1 MRNLYIHIGQPKTG
15 SSFIQKLLADNRAA
29 LLDAGL
35 GLGPYMTL
43 PSGKSLPL
51 RRAIEQHGLARV
63 MGALAASPGD
73 HIVVSSEFLRVILR
87 DARQAEAIR
96 DAARP
101 HFNPVIV
108 LFLRRQD
115 YWHES
120 LFAEDVKTCY
130 AGSIEDFTATAL
142 ETAPAYYDYDRS
154 VAGLERVFG
163 QQSIRIRLFHDE
175 APNDILGD
183 LLAALDL
190 GIDRSRLR
198 TAGRQN
204 RSPHRRKVLFLSQV
218 PKPDPRLQ
226 DLAAFMARAVEA
238 TDAIADD
245 GGRFLL
251 PPRRRHQLVAA
262 QAAGNRAL
270 IARYGLPDRGHFD
283 CPPDAD
289 ADWSP
294 PLPIG
299 SRERRAVLNEALRAS
314 VRLQGARYA
323 LRMSAKVAS
332 LHVRM
337 RDARRTAA
345 TPWLEEWSC
354 APGPEDD
361 RDGLKD
367 A

>member
-1 MRNLYIHIGQPKTG
+1 VRNLYLHIGQPKTG

-51 RRAIEQHGLARV
+51 RRAIEQHGLAQVIGR
-63 MGALAASPGD
+63 LAASPGE
-73 HIVVSSEFLRVILR
+73 HVIVSSEFLRVILA
-87 DARQAEAIR
+87 DARQAAAIR

-115 YWHES
+115 HWHES

-130 AGSIEDFTATAL
+130 AGSIEAFTRTAL
-142 ETAPAYYDYDRS
+142 ETTAAYYDYDRG

-163 QQSIRIRLFHDE
+163 QERIRIRLFHDQG
-175 APNDILGD
+175 PNDLVGE

-190 GIDRSRLR
+190 GIDRSRLQ

-218 PKPDPRLQ
+218 PKPDPRMQ
-226 DLAAFMARAVEA
+226 DLAALMARVVEN
-238 TDAIADD
+238 TGAIADD

-251 PPRRRHQLVAA
+251 PPGRRHQLVAP

-270 IARYGLPDRGHFD
+270 VARYGLPDRGHFA
-283 CPPDAD
+283 CPPDPD

-294 PLPIG
+294 PAPISG
-299 SRERRAVLNEALRAS
+299 RERRAVLNEALRAS
-314 VRLQGARYA
+314 LRLPGRRYA
-323 LRMSAKVAS
+323 LRMTARVGS

-337 RDARRTAA
+337 RDPHRTAA

-354 APGPEDD
+354 APGLEDD